1 MRGIFD
7 KILHPIPKPE
17 EFATGLQYTDI
28 LFGFVFWELFRR
40 LQNWTEL
47 DGASQWHL
55 IVGFTLVLGS
65 WIGFRRSLNR
75 PLYQLK
81 FFNLSL
87 IRFLLDQLML
97 ILYFRIAV
105 LTPAPEVG
113 TVIISRPEAA
123 SNLAH
128 ETVKLVFLV
137 FVLYAVWDLLGMW
150 MAKAKIKTADG
161 NVAPRYPV
169 VKDGTKTDERQSVN
183 WEGISITVGCLLLLG
198 ALWSFAECLG
208 PFALFLATTVLL
220 LAYRWFKEIRTS
232 CQLLRRAQLR
242 QRT

>member
-7 KILHPIPKPE
+7 KILHPIPQPE

-40 LQNWTEL
+40 LQNWTQL
-47 DGASQWHL
+47 NGASQWHL

-81 FFNLSL
+81 FFNLPL

-113 TVIISRPEAA
+113 TVMISGPEAA
-123 SNLAH
+123 SNLAQD
-128 ETVKLVFLV
+128 TVKLVFLV
-137 FVLYAVWDLLGMW
+137 FVLYAVWDWLGICMV
-150 MAKAKIKTADG
+150 KATKTVNG
-161 NVAPRYPV
+161 NVAPRYPKV
-169 VKDGTKTDERQSVN
+169 RDGDMTGEKQSVN
-183 WEGISITVGCLLLLG
+183 WKGMSITVVCLLVLG
-198 ALWSFAECLG
+198 ALWLFADRLG
-208 PFALFLATTVLL
+208 PLLLFLATIALL
-220 LAYRWFKEIRTS
+220 LVYRWLKEIRTS
-232 CQLLRRAQLR
+232 CQLPPPTQLL
-242 QRT
+242 